1 MRLYT
6 NKHQWT
12 KLYVYVSVFGPVTHH
27 IIIKYR
33 ACHTT
38 QYENSVIKLVMVYY
52 LIKPRFFYIIILLCI
67 LGSILYHIYIQTL
80 VIFIVLQSSM
90 VPIAS
95 KNILQQLPEIYYE
108 SQIWLPKNMGNEY
121 FRHIYTQRHKC
132 TKLYVYASIFG
143 QVTHH
148 FLLKFR
154 SKLATQ
160 YENSVIKT

>member
-33 ACHTT
+33 SCHTT

-108 SQIWLPKNMGNEY
+108 GQVWLPMIRRTWVMNIFG
-121 FRHIYTQRHKC
+121 IYTLRGTNVPNCMFMHPYLVK
-132 TKLYVYASIFG
+132 
-143 QVTHH
+143 
-148 FLLKFR
+148 
-154 SKLATQ
+154 
-160 YENSVIKT
+160 